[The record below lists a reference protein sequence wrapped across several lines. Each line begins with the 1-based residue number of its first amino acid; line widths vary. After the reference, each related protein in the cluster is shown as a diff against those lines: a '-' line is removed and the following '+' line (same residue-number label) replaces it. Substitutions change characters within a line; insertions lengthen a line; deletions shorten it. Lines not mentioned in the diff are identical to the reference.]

1 MVKFTK
7 HALEKFEIL
16 RSHGIELIPEQ
27 IEYIVKQPKT
37 VDYSRLP
44 QEILVGE
51 LDKTHYLRVVV
62 ERENETVK
70 VITFYPARK
79 KKYVGKI

>member
-1 MVKFTK
+1 MIKFTK
-7 HALEKFEIL
+7 HALEKFEVL
-16 RSHGIELIPEQ
+16 RNHGIELIPEQ
-27 IEYIVKQPKT
+27 IEYIVKRPVA
-37 VDYSRLP
+37 VDHSRLP

-51 LDKTHYLRVVV
+51 LDKEHLLRVVT

-79 KKYVGKI
+79 RKYVDKI